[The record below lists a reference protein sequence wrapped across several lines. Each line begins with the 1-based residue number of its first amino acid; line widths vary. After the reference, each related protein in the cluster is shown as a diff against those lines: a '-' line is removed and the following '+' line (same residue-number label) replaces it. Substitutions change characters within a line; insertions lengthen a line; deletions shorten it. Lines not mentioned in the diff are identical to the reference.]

1 MASTSLVLSL
11 PKSKFMKNVKN
22 LISSCLIV
30 CVTAAGFPLTAQA
43 SIIATDEITSVAAG
57 ASSRDTVS
65 GFLARDDVRQAMLA
79 QGVTPQAA
87 LERVQAMSDV
97 EVAQLAGRID
107 QAPAGGDVLGI
118 LFTVFVVLLV
128 TDIMGLTKVFP
139 FTRSVR

>member
-1 MASTSLVLSL
+1 
-11 PKSKFMKNVKN
+11 MKKVKN

-43 SIIATDEITSVAAG
+43 SIVSTDEITSAAAS

-87 LERVQAMSDV
+87 LERVQAMSDS

-107 QAPAGGDVLGI
+107 QAPAGGDSLGV
-118 LFTVFVVLLV
+118 LFTVFIVLLV

>member
-1 MASTSLVLSL
+1 
-11 PKSKFMKNVKN
+11 MKNFKRFV
-22 LISSCLIV
+22 SSCLIV
-30 CVTAAGFPLTAQA
+30 GILSAGLPMTAQA
-43 SIIATDEITSVAAG
+43 SIVATDEIAS
-57 ASSRDTVS
+57 ASSTLSSRNTVS
-65 GFLARDDVRQAMLA
+65 TYLARDDVREAMQA
-79 QGVTPQAA
+79 QGVSPQAA

-118 LFTVFVVLLV
+118 LFTVFIILLV